1 MTSRVGKRAAR
12 QREAAVTERSPSG
25 RGSGAGDSVAPE
37 SMTNPKDKRRSE
49 ASQQDAANHPDTIPA
64 PAWFDEVMD

>member
-1 MTSRVGKRAAR
+1 
-12 QREAAVTERSPSG
+12 
-25 RGSGAGDSVAPE
+25 
-37 SMTNPKDKRRSE
+37 MTNPKDKRRSE